1 MRNSYLKSINYIKKK
16 TYIDEWHIKMLYNEY
31 KKKKSKKVYY
41 IIYHTTRNIYNI
53 YVYILLKSMS
63 SNSYIRE
70 IDIQKFDAIKL
81 IKILNSYQLI
91 IIFI

>member
-1 MRNSYLKSINYIKKK
+1 MNDRLKCYTMN
-16 TYIDEWHIKMLYNEY
+16 TR
-31 KKKKSKKVYY
+31 KKKSKKVYY
-41 IIYHTTRNIYNI
+41 ITYHTTRNIYNI

-70 IDIQKFDAIKL
+70 IDIQKFDAIK
-81 IKILNSYQLI
+81 ILNSYQLI